1 MALLKYTTS
10 IAAEKTVAQIQSL
23 LAKAGAKR
31 VMQEFDEDG
40 RVKAVSFM
48 LELEGQPLAFTLP
61 TDWRPVLQIL
71 NNDPK
76 VPNAY
81 KNNDQAVRVA
91 WRITLAWVEAQLA
104 IIETKMVKTEQVFLP
119 YMVTNNGKTVY
130 EQLRDN
136 PGRLLGGGDNV

>member
-40 RVKAVSFM
+40 QVKAVSFQ
-48 LELEGQPLAFTLP
+48 LLLDDQLLGFTLP
-61 TDWRPVLQIL
+61 TDWRPVLQVM
-71 NNDPK
+71 NADPK
-76 VPNAY
+76 VPRSY
-81 KNNDQAVRVA
+81 KTNDQAVRVA

-119 YMVTNNGKTVY
+119 YMITNNGQTVY
-130 EQLRDN
+130 EQLKEN
-136 PGRLLGGGDNV
+136 PGRLLGGGQ

>member
-40 RVKAVSFM
+40 RVKAVSFQ
-48 LELEGQPLAFTLP
+48 LELDGVPLGFTLP
-61 TDWRPVLQIL
+61 TDWRPVLQVM

-76 VPNAY
+76 VPRSY
-81 KNNDQAVRVA
+81 CNNDQAVRVA

-119 YMVTNNGKTVY
+119 YMITNNGQTVY

-136 PGRLLGGGDNV
+136 PGRLLGGGENV